1 MRGGAAYTS
10 DKRRSTRGERGLSE
24 VKWLRC
30 FQVREGDVGD
40 REAQYLVRGGG
51 PEVGEGA
58 DVADGAAE
66 IGRPCSEVVASAD
79 IDENRRE

>member
-58 DVADGAAE
+58 DV
-66 IGRPCSEVVASAD
+66 RCSEVVASAD